1 MASEI
6 IYGLNLTKEIRAE
19 IEKPN
24 TFIVTDEN
32 VFSLYGEMLN
42 GANYFVIP
50 AGEDSKTLS
59 FVAKIAEKMLEC
71 GCNRKTTVI
80 AIGGGVVG
88 DLTGFVA
95 SSYMRGVK
103 WINIPTTLLSQVD
116 SSVGGKTAVNLNDY
130 KNLIGAFYLPE
141 KVIISTH
148 FLSTLPKREWLCGV
162 GEIVKTAFLS
172 KTVYET
178 VIPSLQ
184 KLLDRNEEL
193 TAKCV
198 LECVKYKEDIVSK
211 DFLESGLRKVLNLG
225 HTVGHAIEKV
235 DHHRKSHGEYVLLG
249 LEAEAYLLKD
259 QLGKTYD
266 EIVSAILA
274 CGVDCPDIDIKEVAL
289 ACQKDKKNDETSISI
304 MLADYENT
312 KEIKLSLNE
321 IYGGLEKW
329 KSNR

>member
-1 MASEI
+1 MASKI
-6 IYGLNLTKEIRAE
+6 IYGLNLTNEIKAE
-19 IEKPN
+19 IVKPN
-24 TFIVTDEN
+24 SFIVTDET
-32 VFSLYGEMLN
+32 VFSLYGEMLI

-50 AGEDSKTLS
+50 SGEDSKTLS
-59 FVAKIAEKMLEC
+59 FVGKIAEKMLEH

-80 AIGGGVVG
+80 ALGGGVVG

-148 FLSTLPKREWLCGV
+148 FLSTLPNREWLCGV

-172 KTVYET
+172 KTVYKT
-178 VIPSLQ
+178 VIPNLQ
-184 KLLDRNEEL
+184 KLLARDQEL

-198 LECVKYKEDIVSK
+198 LECVKYKEEIVSK
-211 DFLESGLRKVLNLG
+211 DFKESGLRKVLNLG

-235 DHHRKSHGEYVLLG
+235 DHHQKSHGEYVLLG

-266 EIVSAILA
+266 EIVSAALA
-274 CGVDCPDIDIKEVAL
+274 CGVDCPEIDIKEVAL